1 MLLLG
6 AVGCL
11 GFVATHQDQPPAPP
25 VTEAVRIPAPPAPS
39 ARPAL
44 GPKPA
49 PLPVS
54 IAIPALRVRSP
65 LLHLGLARDGS
76 LEVPTGPVYDRAAW
90 YRGSPA
96 PGATGPAVLL
106 GHVDSAKGGP
116 SVFFR
121 LGGLRTGDRVMVT
134 RADRSTVVF
143 VVDSVARYPKSEFPT
158 ALVYGNTTSPA
169 LRLITCGGTF
179 DRRTGH
185 YKDNIVVLASL
196 VAGPRVE
203 PHRSV

>member
-1 MLLLG
+1 
-6 AVGCL
+6 
-11 GFVATHQDQPPAPP
+11 
-25 VTEAVRIPAPPAPS
+25 
-39 ARPAL
+39 
-44 GPKPA
+44 
-49 PLPVS
+49 
-54 IAIPALRVRSP
+54 
-65 LLHLGLARDGS
+65 
-76 LEVPTGPVYDRAAW
+76 
-90 YRGSPA
+90 
-96 PGATGPAVLL
+96 VLL